1 MPNGVYPVPR
11 FHASAD
17 RRRHG
22 IVQRLRLAWHRTQ
35 LDEQLAAG
43 VQPVAGTLLHD
54 RAQQLGSRTERAR
67 LAHSLQDVLRDA
79 RRAHPRHDARNPL
92 RTREIRE
99 CDEDILALIR
109 RLEDERPV
117 DVQGAAMAGQLLAN
131 PSGPLARAGETSLRY
146 AVRSA
151 RLALDHADEA
161 SVALPEAA

>member
-11 FHASAD
+11 FHASED

-43 VQPVAGTLLHD
+43 AQPVPGTLLHE
-54 RAQQLGSRTERAR
+54 RAGQLGSRAERAA
-67 LAHSLQDVLRDA
+67 LADALRDVLRDA
-79 RRAHPRHDARNPL
+79 RDARPRFDARVPL
-92 RTREIRE
+92 RTREIRA

-109 RLEDERPV
+109 RLEAERPV
-117 DVQGAAMAGQLLAN
+117 DVQGAAMVGQLLAN
-131 PSGPLARAGETSLRY
+131 PSGPLARAGATSLRY

-151 RLALDHADEA
+151 RLALDHAGEA